1 MEPPSHPSLL
11 TTWTEVRR
19 QLQATETLLEPI
31 QATAWSVNGRFAA
44 ASDSYGS
51 LAIVDCLSLVVKHHT
66 LRIDTVYISSLA
78 WTNSDGLLCGLSNGI
93 VGRVEQVMDIEG
105 VSRL

>member
-1 MEPPSHPSLL
+1 MEPISHPSPL

-19 QLQATETLLEPI
+19 QIAATETLLEPI

-51 LAIVDCLSLVVKHHT
+51 LVIVDCFSSVVKQHT
-66 LRIDTVYISSLA
+66 LRIDTVYISALE
-78 WTNSDGLLCGLSNGI
+78 WTDSDGLLCGLSNGI
-93 VGRVEQVMDIEG
+93 VGRVEQVMNSEG
-105 VSRL
+105 VSQF